1 MSLYYVFMLL
11 YVSLGFKSRSFGL
24 LLVLISSYGVIAV
37 HTASMLT
44 SGEEKVKKKKKKDL
58 PDFFSLAVI
67 HLKDLKLKDFTVSAS
82 E

>member
-11 YVSLGFKSRSFGL
+11 YVSLGFNSRSFGL
-24 LLVLISSYGVIAV
+24 LLVLISSYGVIAG

-44 SGEEKVKKKKKKDL
+44 SGEEKVKKKKRKICL
-58 PDFFSLAVI
+58 IFFLAVI
-67 HLKDLKLKDFTVSAS
+67 RLKDLKLKDFTVSAS